1 MFTSNTMDSVQ
12 AQGKH
17 LLEVIRSEKFLKL
30 QGIFN
35 EVPFFIY
42 PYDPTQ
48 ALEVARMKTTLIKNL
63 KEQNPS
69 VNVLEVNMYD
79 LAIEILK
86 GLGVWE
92 RLLGVE
98 PEQSPQDFAELL
110 RGMLEPDED
119 LAPAIAN
126 KVKAYGDYDVM
137 FLTGFGQV
145 FPYIRAHSLLS
156 NLHAVI
162 TDHPVV
168 TFFPGIYRQTDSTG
182 STLEL
187 FGKLKNDRYYR
198 ARNILEMEA

>member
-1 MFTSNTMDSVQ
+1 MFARNTGDSVE
-12 AQGKH
+12 AQGRH
-17 LLEVIRSEKFLKL
+17 LLKVLRSEKILKL

-42 PYDPTQ
+42 PYDATQ
-48 ALEVARMKTTLIKNL
+48 ALEVAKMKAALIRTL
-63 KEQNPS
+63 KEQKPS
-69 VNVLEVNMYD
+69 IDVLEVNMYD

-92 RLLGVE
+92 KLLEVE
-98 PEQSPQDFAELL
+98 PEQDSQDFTELL

-126 KVKAYGDYDVM
+126 KAKDYGDYDVM
-137 FLTGFGQV
+137 FLTGFGHV
-145 FPYIRAHSLLS
+145 FPFIRAHSVLS
-156 NLHAVI
+156 NLQAVI
-162 TDHPVV
+162 NDHPVV
-168 TFFPGIYRQTDSTG
+168 AFFPGAYRQTDNMG

-187 FGKLKNDRYYR
+187 FGMLQNDRYYR

>member
-12 AQGKH
+12 EQGKH
-17 LLEVIRSEKFLKL
+17 LLEVLRSEKFLKM

-42 PYDPTQ
+42 PYDPTK

-79 LAIEILK
+79 LATEILK

-92 RLLGVE
+92 QLLEVE
-98 PEQSPQDFAELL
+98 PEQSPPDFTELL

-126 KVKAYGDYDVM
+126 KAKAYGDYDVM

-162 TDHPVV
+162 NDHPVV
-168 TFFPGIYRQTDSTG
+168 TFFPGTYRQTNSTG